1 MVYIKVKEFS
11 FFIKM
16 NELKINDILEELNFS
31 CENSI
36 YTDGVRKF
44 IRCLN
49 EFGKPVIVNI
59 DIDIDCSQIEN
70 RFSMVM
76 FGETTKEKINVDNT
90 MDGVC
95 FYDTND
101 VCVYLRDDE
110 NPLNIKK
117 IKTNNIQLNLAVP
130 VIKLS
135 SVISNPRLSIK
146 KITDNDDKIFSE
158 YASKLVQDIE
168 RNENSVNKLYDNTN
182 ILNNKL
188 RQTISR
194 IIKDIK
200 LLEDTYYNNEEY
212 DIKRRLSYL
221 IIQKYELLNEIG
233 KITDYINKYENF
245 INNVGEN
252 LYKMID
258 NIEDIKKLND

>member
-1 MVYIKVKEFS
+1 
-11 FFIKM
+11 
-16 NELKINDILEELNFS
+16 
-31 CENSI
+31 
-36 YTDGVRKF
+36 
-44 IRCLN
+44 
-49 EFGKPVIVNI
+49 
-59 DIDIDCSQIEN
+59 
-70 RFSMVM
+70 
-76 FGETTKEKINVDNT
+76 
-90 MDGVC
+90 
-95 FYDTND
+95 
-101 VCVYLRDDE
+101 
-110 NPLNIKK
+110 
-117 IKTNNIQLNLAVP
+117 
-130 VIKLS
+130 
-135 SVISNPRLSIK
+135 
-146 KITDNDDKIFSE
+146 
-158 YASKLVQDIE
+158 
-168 RNENSVNKLYDNTN
+168 LYDNTN